1 MIDAVVVVDGCYSL
15 LMLFVASVADYYCLT
30 ISVNSV
36 SAVVI
41 EIEIETAIAADDYY
55 FAPPPLLYYK

>member
-1 MIDAVVVVDGCYSL
+1 MIDAVVVDGCYSL

-36 SAVVI
+36 SAVAI
-41 EIEIETAIAADDYY
+41 EIEIAVAADDYY